1 MKPVAKRLL
10 KRFGSFAKVISAEPV
25 DLKHVKG
32 VGPSGVVALKTVQA
46 ASLRLVREPATERPV
61 IASWQKVL
69 DYCRA
74 SMAFGKTEQF
84 RLLFL
89 DRKNMLIADEV
100 QNQGTVDHT
109 PVYPR
114 EVVKRALDLGA
125 SAIIMVHNHARTSA
139 PIAKFSF

>member
-1 MKPVAKRLL
+1 M
-10 KRFGSFAKVISAEPV
+10 
-25 DLKHVKG
+25 
-32 VGPSGVVALKTVQA
+32 
-46 ASLRLVREPATERPV
+46 ERPV

-100 QNQGTVDHT
+100 QNRGTVDHT

-125 SAIIMVHNHARTSA
+125 SAIIMVHNHPSGDPTPSGADIEMTREVKEA
-139 PIAKFSF
+139 AEKLGIALHDHIVIGHDDHASFKSLGLL